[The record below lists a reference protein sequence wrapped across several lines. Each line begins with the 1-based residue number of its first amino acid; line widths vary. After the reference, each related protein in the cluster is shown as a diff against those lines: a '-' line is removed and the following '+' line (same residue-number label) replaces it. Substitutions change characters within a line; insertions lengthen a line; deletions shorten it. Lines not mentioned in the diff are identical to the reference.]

1 MFHIFSLL
9 QSGVVFE
16 NINPFSY
23 IFKAIS
29 REKSCLISFPFL
41 PCLLRTVKFFPPAET
56 WSVTLNFPR
65 VSRMHGRDRVWTPI
79 LFPRARTPF
88 DQHQESQPLGR
99 SSEIPVLNGFANTIE
114 RDRNQSDLSDFTL
127 SMHRVTGSSSIAD
140 FRCWTRSE
148 VVILGA
154 DQKERDHC
162 ITSPKCCNS
171 LWIYLKRKRDLYVT
185 SQDNFTKVTFPR
197 RLGNSSS
204 GEKTP
209 WNPGLPDV

>member
-1 MFHIFSLL
+1 MEET
-9 QSGVVFE
+9 VFE
-16 NINPFSY
+16 HLFSSPEP
-23 IFKAIS
+23 ALL
-29 REKSCLISFPFL
+29 LISTKNHNPW
-41 PCLLRTVKFFPPAET
+41 V
-56 WSVTLNFPR
+56 
-65 VSRMHGRDRVWTPI
+65 G
-79 LFPRARTPF
+79 
-88 DQHQESQPLGR
+88 
-99 SSEIPVLNGFANTIE
+99 PVRFRFSMALQNTIE

-127 SMHRVTGSSSIAD
+127 SMRRVIGSSWIAD

-162 ITSPKCCNS
+162 ITSPKCCNF

-185 SQDNFTKVTFPR
+185 SQGNLSKVTFPR

-204 GEKTP
+204 LEKTP